1 MTAKTISIAGLI
13 GLAFIFLILLVSR
26 KDNPATPLTPQEVLP
41 LNLSNAPSKNFRAK
55 QIVAATNQKPDSNN
69 STAPTI
75 KAVSVEDR
83 IAELEGLGTRSDPA
97 SFQTIVVELSD
108 SKPEIRKA
116 AREAIVQFGNRDAIP
131 ILKELV
137 SKTEDAREKVELL
150 DAAEFL
156 SLPSLSE
163 VRQQQRTNS
172 RSGAFGNSK

>member
-1 MTAKTISIAGLI
+1 MAGLI
-13 GLAFIFLILLVSR
+13 GLAFIFLILLLSR
-26 KDNPATPLTPQEVLP
+26 KDNPATPLAPEEVIS
-41 LNLSNAPSKNFRAK
+41 LNPSDAPSKNFRAK
-55 QIVAATNQKPDSNN
+55 KIVATTNQKPDSNN
-69 STAPTI
+69 SAAPTPTI
-75 KAVSVEDR
+75 NAVSVEDR

-97 SFQTIVVELSD
+97 SFQTIVAELSD

-131 ILKELV
+131 ILKDLI

-150 DAAEFL
+150 DTVEFL

-172 RSGAFGNSK
+172 RSGAVGSSK